1 MVCSFSLSVLSGV
14 EVSTADAGWSVGPV
28 IKLLTIKLQV
38 KSLKGYWPFS
48 ACPGRRQDYENSSC
62 PVTRRRTI
70 RVSRASQ
77 FPVAPVTIVF

>member
-1 MVCSFSLSVLSGV
+1 MLSGV
-14 EVSTADAGWSVGPV
+14 EVSTADAGWSAV

-62 PVTRRRTI
+62 PVTRRRTS

>member
-1 MVCSFSLSVLSGV
+1 MLSGV

-48 ACPGRRQDYENSSC
+48 ACPGHRQDYENSSC